1 MNSGTIVV
9 APPAAPAAAD
19 TDLREQVLAYYEAAT
34 ADYGAWSRDFNMH
47 FGYWRR
53 GLDPFD
59 REALLQE
66 LNRQVLQ
73 RMALPAGRAVRVAD
87 LGCGTG
93 ATARTIVGCRDA
105 VWVDAVTLSPTQVA
119 MGQARNAAAPRG
131 TAIRMHLADYAATP
145 LPSASYDAVCLVE
158 SACHAEGPVKLAVLR
173 EAQRLLRPG
182 GTLVMVDGMLRG
194 PLPERGLID
203 RAVGLLYRAWCR
215 NWAVPE
221 MARLDLLPGA
231 LAPCGFEPPRVEDWS
246 WRIAPSVAHVPLLA
260 TRFAITELWRA
271 RGRLPPW
278 RWRHIVASALTPL
291 LGLWRRRFFYGAV
304 IARKAAEPAEL
315 RPPCPAPAGSSPA

>member
-1 MNSGTIVV
+1 MNSGTIVF

-19 TDLREQVLAYYEAAT
+19 AGPRERVLAYYEAAT

-66 LNRQVLQ
+66 LNLQVLQ
-73 RMALPAGRAVRVAD
+73 RMALPMGRAARVAD

-93 ATARTIVGCRDA
+93 ATARAIVGCRGA
-105 VWVDAVTLSPTQVA
+105 VQVDAVTLSPTQVA
-119 MGQARNAAAPRG
+119 MGQARNAAVPRG
-131 TAIRMHLADYAATP
+131 AAIRMHLADYASTP
-145 LPSASYDAVCLVE
+145 LPTGAYDAVCLVE
-158 SACHAEGPVKLAVLR
+158 SACHADGPVKLAVLR

-182 GTLVMVDGMLRG
+182 GMLVMVDGMLRG
-194 PLPERGLID
+194 PLPT
-203 RAVGLLYRAWCR
+203 VGLMDRVIGRLYRAWCR

-221 MARLDLLPGA
+221 MARLDQLPGA
-231 LAPCGFEPPRVEDWS
+231 LAQCGFEPPRVEDWS

-260 TRFAITELWRA
+260 TRFAIVELWRA
-271 RGRLPPW
+271 GGRLPPW

-291 LGLWRRRFFYGAV
+291 LGLLRRRFFYGAV
-304 IARKAAEPAEL
+304 IARKAADAAAL
-315 RPPCPAPAGSSPA
+315 SSPCPAPAGSSRA